1 MENVGNAWKRNGV
14 MNYYITG
21 TRRGLGKALAWK
33 YGNIGSLD
41 HCDVFINCKHDGFDQ
56 VDLLYKAAALDK
68 RIINIGSNSPD
79 QSKYEPH
86 VYQVQKAA
94 LDKANEQLFYQG
106 VATTIVRFGYFDSP
120 RVELVKDKK
129 MSIEYCCEV
138 IDWILQQPHRVKD
151 ITVCP

>member
-1 MENVGNAWKRNGV
+1 MT
-14 MNYYITG
+14 YYITG
-21 TRRGLGKALAWK
+21 NRRGLGKALADL
-33 YGNIGSLD
+33 YGNCESLEQ
-41 HCDVFINCKHDGFDQ
+41 CDIFINCKHNGFDQ
-56 VDLLYKAAALDK
+56 VDLLYKAAAMDK

-86 VYQVQKAA
+86 IYQVQKAA